1 MSSFNDPPR
10 GYDVVGVRKDG
21 RIKGYVKRADLE
33 PGFLDDYFNLFEP
46 ELLLDESASL
56 LGALSALRKTPHEYA
71 KVMGQVSDIVTK
83 GYLQ

>member
-33 PGFLDDYFNLFEP
+33 LGFLDDYFNSFEP

-56 LGALSALRKTPHEYA
+56 LGALSALRKTPHEYV

-83 GYLQ
+83 GDLQ